1 MLYNCIQFIPKGG
14 DATCYGSQIQQVTCQ
29 EIGVHPDLAEDFW
42 TCVGKGAVEEAIRRK
57 RATINGAMK
66 RAFKRECEME
76 DATGPPPDPSLFL
89 PEELLKPTENIA
101 SNVVLEDYQDEE
113 HDEEETIDMSK
124 YLRSS
129 NTPEAQKAYILFLST
144 FVKCLLTDKMLQTQV
159 SSTKKLKDYLDVNLE
174 AFDVTVYV
182 SCYKHW
188 KTESWRQNNTDS
200 TLTGSSATTRF
211 ASKLLLDSSKGSD
224 KYGGWS
230 DEGLNFYNKV
240 MEILIEQRKR
250 DDCTLFEKKV
260 HQAIVDGN
268 SIKKKRKREGQT
280 MAMNNLSNLSNILG
294 RLQHHVF
301 PPPQALSL
309 SDSAFSPL
317 WHPYSLGYCPGL

>member
-42 TCVGKGAVEEAIRRK
+42 TCVGKGAVEETIRRK

-76 DATGPPPDPSLFL
+76 DATGPPPDPSLSL

-129 NTPEAQKAYILFLST
+129 KTPEAQKAYILFLST

-159 SSTKKLKDYLDVNLE
+159 SSTKKLKDYLDVSLE
-174 AFDVTVYV
+174 AFAVTVYV
-182 SCYKHW
+182 SCYKLW
-188 KTESWRQNNTDS
+188 KTEFWKSNDTDS
-200 TLTGSSATTRF
+200 TLTGSTASSRF
-211 ASKLLLDSSKGSD
+211 ARKLFLDQSKGSG

-240 MEILIEQRKR
+240 MQILIEQRKR
-250 DDCTLFEKKV
+250 EDSTVFEKKV

-268 SIKKKRKREGQT
+268 NAKRKRNRDGQT
-280 MAMNNLSNLSNILG
+280 KAMNNLSNLSNILN
-294 RLQHHVF
+294 
-301 PPPQALSL
+301 S
-309 SDSAFSPL
+309 
-317 WHPYSLGYCPGL
+317 Y